1 MSPRI
6 WLLGSILLSGCALLP
21 APATVSELPSVNP
34 AQQRFQIECGAPEE
48 CQQQALLSCPHG
60 YQQVDR
66 SKRTVTTHQM
76 SMGVADPVT
85 GFRPGFPQTSTFTT
99 HMLLVQCPRTPA
111 QPHPLGR

>member
-6 WLLGSILLSGCALLP
+6 CLLGSILLSGCALLP
-21 APATVSELPSVNP
+21 APTTVTELPAVNP
-34 AQQRFQIECGAPEE
+34 AQQRFQIECAALEE
-48 CQQQALLSCPHG
+48 CQQQATLSCPHG

-76 SMGVADPVT
+76 SMGAADPVT
-85 GFRPGFPQTSTFTT
+85 GFRPSFPQTSTFTT
-99 HMLLVQCPRTPA
+99 HILLVQCPRTPA

>member
-6 WLLGSILLSGCALLP
+6 FLLGSLLLSGCALLP
-21 APATVSELPSVNP
+21 APATVTELASANP
-34 AQQRFQIECGAPEE
+34 ALQRFQIECAALEE

-85 GFRPGFPQTSTFTT
+85 GFSPSLPQTSTFTT
-99 HMLLVQCPRTPA
+99 YMLLVQCSRTPP

>member
-21 APATVSELPSVNP
+21 APATVRELPSANP
-34 AQQRFQIECGAPEE
+34 AQQRFQIECRAPEE

-60 YQQVDR
+60 YQEVAR
-66 SKRTVTTHQM
+66 SKRTITTHQM

-85 GFRPGFPQTSTFTT
+85 GFSPSFPQTSTFTT

-111 QPHPLGR
+111 QPHPLGL

>member
-6 WLLGSILLSGCALLP
+6 WLLGSILLSGCTLLP
-21 APATVSELPSVNP
+21 APTTVTELPAINP
-34 AQQRFQIECGAPEE
+34 AQQRFQIECAALEE
-48 CQQQALLSCPHG
+48 CQQQATLSCPHG

-76 SMGVADPVT
+76 SMGAADPVT
-85 GFRPGFPQTSTFTT
+85 RFRPSLPQTSTFTT

-111 QPHPLGR
+111 LPHPLGR

>member
-34 AQQRFQIECGAPEE
+34 AQQRFQIECTAPEE

-60 YQQVDR
+60 YQQGDR
-66 SKRTVTTHQM
+66 SKRTITTHQM
-76 SMGVADPVT
+76 GMGVADPVT
-85 GFRPGFPQTSTFTT
+85 GFSPSFPQTSTFTT